1 MKPNEKKSV
10 FYAITAAFLYAFSSP
25 FSKIF
30 LKHVSPTMMA
40 AFLYLGA
47 GTGIFLMNILTK
59 KSPYEKPLTK
69 KEFPYA
75 LGMILLDIAAPI
87 FLMIGLSKTSA
98 ANVSLL
104 NNFEIVSTSIIAL
117 FIFREKISKK
127 LWTAIIL
134 VTVST
139 MLLSFENSESLS
151 FSFGS
156 LFVILAC
163 ISWGFENNFTRK
175 MSQKN
180 PMHIVILK
188 GLFSGLGSFIIA
200 ISVKEQIP
208 HLKYIL
214 GVMLLGFIAY
224 GLSIFFY
231 VYAQRTLGAAKT
243 STYYAVAPFI
253 GSFLSLIIFRELPS
267 ATFIIALIIMIIGTY
282 FAGENSK

>member
-30 LKHVSPTMMA
+30 LKNVSPTMMA

-59 KSPYEKPLTK
+59 KSPSEKPLTK

-134 VTVST
+134 VTAST

>member
-30 LKHVSPTMMA
+30 LKNVSPTMMA

-59 KSPYEKPLTK
+59 KSPSEKPLTK

-134 VTVST
+134 VTAST

-180 PMHIVILK
+180 PMQIVILK

-200 ISVKEQIP
+200 LSVKEHIP
-208 HLKYIL
+208 QLKYIF
-214 GVMLLGFIAY
+214 GVMILGFIAY

>member
-30 LKHVSPTMMA
+30 LKNVSPTMMA

-59 KSPYEKPLTK
+59 KFPSEKPLTK

-134 VTVST
+134 VTAST

-180 PMHIVILK
+180 PMQIVILK

-200 ISVKEQIP
+200 LSVKEHIPQI
-208 HLKYIL
+208 KYIF
-214 GVMLLGFIAY
+214 GVMILGFIAY

-282 FAGENSK
+282 FAGESSK